1 MLSLYLSTIVRVE
14 QARTR
19 LVDHLRRKTQ
29 QMRDEPDAGYTTEQV
44 VVTALLA
51 AAAIIIVGIVVTKI
65 TARAN
70 SINLGP

>member
-1 MLSLYLSTIVRVE
+1 
-14 QARTR
+14 
-19 LVDHLRRKTQ
+19 
-29 QMRDEPDAGYTTEQV
+29 MREEPDAGYTTEQV

-51 AAAIIIVGIVVTKI
+51 AAAIVIVGIVVAKI